1 MKTEYVTGKS
11 DPIQGTLRTASD
23 KSISHRALIIGLINH
38 QKTIIEN
45 LLFSDDVLHTLKN
58 CRKLGAKID
67 IDKDRVALSGGTI
80 KEPGDLLY
88 FGNSGTGA
96 RLSIGLLA
104 GMPFFSVITG
114 DDSLRK
120 RPMNRIIEPL
130 KKMGAA
136 IYSREGGLLPVSL
149 KGDSLNCIN
158 YDNSIGSAQVKSAI
172 LLASISCT
180 GDTVINDYRHSRDH
194 TEKLLIQAGANIK
207 LEDDLIRI
215 SASRIERLME
225 IKIPAD
231 ISSAAFLIAY
241 ALLKPNSNLIL
252 KDVGINPTRT
262 GVLKIMKLFG
272 AKIDI
277 TNKRQFGL
285 EPVADLHID
294 YQRPK
299 MRGCRIP
306 SELIVSSI
314 DEIPIIAIVAASI
327 QGVTEIREIKEL
339 RHKESDRIRLISE
352 NLSAIGI
359 NCTEYEDGLKIT
371 GSDHI
376 KNAVITTYYD
386 HRIAMSF
393 IIAGSI
399 FEKKLKVVDTE
410 SISTSYPAFFGDLPL
425 R

>member
-1 MKTEYVTGKS
+1 MKAEYVTGKS
-11 DPIQGTLRTASD
+11 DPIQRTLRTASD

-38 QKTIIEN
+38 QKTIIKN
-45 LLFSDDVLHTLKN
+45 LLFSDDVLHTLRN
-58 CRKLGAKID
+58 CRKLGAEID
-67 IDKDRVALSGGTI
+67 IDKDRVVLSGGTI
-80 KEPGDLLY
+80 KEPNDLLY

-114 DDSLRK
+114 DNSLRK

-136 IYSREGGLLPVSL
+136 IYSRKGGLLPISL
-149 KGDSLNCIN
+149 KGDGLNCIN

-194 TEKLLIQAGANIK
+194 TEKLLIQAGANIR
-207 LEDDLIRI
+207 LEDNLIKI
-215 SASRIERLME
+215 SASRIERPME
-225 IKIPAD
+225 IRVPAD

-262 GVLKIMKLFG
+262 GILKIMKLFG

-277 TNKRQFGL
+277 TNKRLFGL

-314 DEIPIIAIVAASI
+314 DEIPIIAIVASSI

-376 KNAVITTYYD
+376 KNAVITTHYD

-410 SISTSYPAFFGDLPL
+410 SISTSYPTFFRDLSL